1 MSQDSEPSAATIFR
15 NASTTYFVA
24 SLFFPKHIKDDVF
37 TLYAFV
43 RVADD
48 YVDSITQDT
57 AGLLGMLAGYK
68 KAVLGQKTSSE
79 VISNFVELQ
88 ERVAIKT
95 EWVEAF
101 FASMYLDT
109 IKQKYRTLSETCS
122 YMYGSAEVIGLMMA
136 AILRLPQESYP
147 AARMLGRAM
156 QYANMIRDI
165 AEDVELG
172 RQYIP
177 DTELQKVG
185 LENLQFATAAAAPD
199 EFRLLVKRQIEYY
212 TYWQQFAD
220 LGLGVIPKRLRA
232 PIAAAS
238 DMYRET
244 LAVIAK
250 DPFIVYEKKVKPP
263 KHVVAVRTLEHLAYD
278 LT

>member
-1 MSQDSEPSAATIFR
+1 MSQDSEPSAVSIFR

-24 SLFFPKHIKDDVF
+24 SLFFPKLIKDDVF

-48 YVDSITQDT
+48 FVDSIPQDG
-57 AGLLGMLAGYK
+57 AGLQRMLAEYK
-68 KAVLGQKTSSE
+68 HALSGQKTESA
-79 VISNFVELQ
+79 VIAHFVELQ
-88 ERVAIKT
+88 KRVGIKT

-109 IKQKYRTLSETCS
+109 LKHEYRTLSETCS

-136 AILRLPQESYP
+136 CILQLPPRAYP

-177 DTELQKVG
+177 SSELHMFG
-185 LENLQFATAAAAPD
+185 LTDLQFETVAAKP
-199 EFRLLVKRQIEYY
+199 EQFKLLLQRQIGYY